1 MKIITNNQPRQ
12 LLYWEE
18 LTKEEKKN
26 FDYLTPADTTNQ
38 FVRYKGW
45 VYDVHDMMRVYRDML
60 PCRAQ
65 NVLSAWD
72 AYVGDSYFS
81 GVVLKWTVDAD
92 VIMGRYFS

>member
-18 LTKEEKKN
+18 LTEKEQGE
-26 FDYLTPADTTNQ
+26 FDYLTPEDTTNQ

-45 VYDVHDMMRVYRDML
+45 VYDVHDMMAVRAETL
-60 PCRAQ
+60 PADSFLRK
-65 NVLSAWD
+65 WHG
-72 AYVGDSYFS
+72 YVGDSYFS

-92 VIMGRYFS
+92 VIMGTYFS

>member
-26 FDYLTPADTTNQ
+26 FDYLTPEDTTNQ

-45 VYDVHDMMRVYRDML
+45 VYDVHDMMRVMNDMRSGL
-60 PCRAQ
+60 GG
-65 NVLSAWD
+65 WD

-92 VIMGRYFS
+92 VIMGTYFS